1 MTIQSYISA
10 KDNQYYEEFS
20 EAISETERIL
30 IKSFKRIVIRSKRGR
45 GVAVLGSKDVQE
57 HLEMITK
64 CKDLLLKIPRFYL
77 FGNPKFDKQIRWYK
91 VMSKFA
97 KLCGAKNPSALTC
110 TRLRIHL
117 ATLTQLFTISENDM
131 EQLASFMG
139 PTLEAFANP
148 EDSKQMKIDPQVNE
162 NVERVRRAHLN
173 DLENIP
179 LFFVA
184 GLIYTFANPG
194 ETAAKVLFVVY
205 VVTRYLHTIVY
216 AVVPIPQPAR
226 ALCWSTGY
234 IINIYMAMYSLIHF
248 LKSSSV

>member
-1 MTIQSYISA
+1 MGTTSGILF
-10 KDNQYYEEFS
+10 DNH
-20 EAISETERIL
+20 
-30 IKSFKRIVIRSKRGR
+30 
-45 GVAVLGSKDVQE
+45 VL
-57 HLEMITK
+57 
-64 CKDLLLKIPRFYL
+64 
-77 FGNPKFDKQIRWYK
+77 RWYFVCCCFLILK
-91 VMSKFA
+91 M
-97 KLCGAKNPSALTC
+97 
-110 TRLRIHL
+110 
-117 ATLTQLFTISENDM
+117 
-131 EQLASFMG
+131 SFMSIF
-139 PTLEAFANP
+139 TAVKRVIHKAFANP

-234 IINIYMAMYSLIHF
+234 IINIYMAMYSLVHF